1 MTITTARIFEIA
13 DNLDAIGQNPT
24 LASVRK
30 ALGGGSYT
38 TISQAMAE
46 WRAKKSAKETTTRE
60 VPPPAVTEMLEQLG
74 AELWTHAIQM
84 ANARLAAER
93 EALEK
98 DRQDLEAQR
107 REAAELADQV
117 SAELEAA
124 KTEAATLRTQIE
136 AERTQSRTLADAVR
150 DRERDLAVAQARTEE
165 VNTRAD
171 QLNQQ
176 LAAATAQNA
185 ELVRAI
191 AELKP
196 APKDSKKG

>member
-46 WRAKKSAKETTTRE
+46 WRAKKSAKDAAVRE

-74 AELWTHAIQM
+74 IEIWTQAIQM

-93 EALEK
+93 EALDKE
-98 DRQDLEAQR
+98 RQDLEAQR
-107 REAAELADQV
+107 REAAEMADQV
-117 SAELEAA
+117 SVELESA
-124 KTEAATLRTQIE
+124 KAEAATLRTQIE
-136 AERTQSRTLADAVR
+136 AERTQSRTLADALR